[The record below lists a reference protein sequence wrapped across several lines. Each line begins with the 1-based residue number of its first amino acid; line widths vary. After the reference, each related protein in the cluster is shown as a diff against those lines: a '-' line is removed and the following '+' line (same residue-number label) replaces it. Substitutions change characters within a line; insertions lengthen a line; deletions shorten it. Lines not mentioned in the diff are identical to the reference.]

1 MRSPATVSSR
11 SGETPPRSVRGA
23 RWPRGAVVAVMFAM
37 AVTVVAAALGQ
48 TLLDD
53 ARLVWRAAVFA
64 FLGGG
69 LLLWLVAKHLT
80 AASFGAANLVTLAR
94 GALTLLLL
102 ALLGAPAEATLGWL
116 TVALGIVAVAL
127 DGVDG
132 QLARSRGEVSD
143 FGARFDMET
152 DALLIL
158 VLAALVWQLD
168 KAGAWILLAGLLRYL
183 FVAASYVWSWLA
195 RPLAPSRRR
204 QTICVLQIV
213 SLLGA
218 LAPLVAPAQSSL
230 MALLGLLLLVWSFA
244 IDVAW
249 LARRASSSA
258 AR

>member
-1 MRSPATVSSR
+1 M
-11 SGETPPRSVRGA
+11 RGA
-23 RWPRGAVVAVMFAM
+23 RWPRGAVVAVML
-37 AVTVVAAALGQ
+37 AVLATVVAASLGQ

-53 ARLVWRAAVFA
+53 GRLAWRAAVLA
-64 FLGGG
+64 LGGGG

-80 AASFGAANLVTLAR
+80 AASFGLANIVTLAR

-102 ALLGAPAEATLGWL
+102 ALLGAPVGTALGWL
-116 TVALGIVAVAL
+116 AVGLGSVAVAL

-183 FVAASYVWSWLA
+183 FVVASYVWSWFE
-195 RPLAPSRRR
+195 RPLPPSRRR

-218 LAPLVAPAQSSL
+218 LAPFVAPTQSSL
-230 MALLGLLLLVWSFA
+230 VGLLGLLLLVWSFA
-244 IDVAW
+244 VDVVW
-249 LARRASSSA
+249 LARRASV
-258 AR
+258 

>member
-1 MRSPATVSSR
+1 ML
-11 SGETPPRSVRGA
+11 
-23 RWPRGAVVAVMFAM
+23 AVLA
-37 AVTVVAAALGQ
+37 TVVAASLGQ

-53 ARLVWRAAVFA
+53 GRLVWRAAVLA
-64 FLGGG
+64 LGGGG

-80 AASFGAANLVTLAR
+80 AASFGLANLVTLAR

-102 ALLGAPAEATLGWL
+102 ALLGAPAGTALGWL
-116 TVALGIVAVAL
+116 AVALGIAAVAL

-183 FVAASYVWSWLA
+183 FVPRAMSGRGSSDHCRRVAGGKRFACCRSCRCSARSRHSW
-195 RPLAPSRRR
+195 RRR
-204 QTICVLQIV
+204 
-213 SLLGA
+213 
-218 LAPLVAPAQSSL
+218 
-230 MALLGLLLLVWSFA
+230 
-244 IDVAW
+244 
-249 LARRASSSA
+249 
-258 AR
+258 